1 MNNSNNNNN
10 DNQKKPQIKRA
21 HTHTRHNWN
30 MIVIAVNLIRF
41 NYEWQKQNRKYSE
54 VVSTFG
60 GIWFEYAR
68 CAQHDSINLMNISAF
83 TCCCYCIASVQM
95 WIHTH
100 TKSTSTHA
108 RLYTSNSVRIE
119 SLRTTLTTSWV
130 KMFYNGT
137 RWRAKAQ
144 QLHTVVLYDN
154 TTNPASERKKK
165 QIDDDKTNNSTWRL
179 KQARYMYKF
188 Q

>member
-1 MNNSNNNNN
+1 
-10 DNQKKPQIKRA
+10 
-21 HTHTRHNWN
+21 

-95 WIHTH
+95 WTHTH
-100 TKSTSTHA
+100 KKHEHACTFVHIKFSADWIVKNNVDNILGENVLQRNEVKSKSTATAHSGTIRQHNKPSEWEKEKKDRRWQNQQQHLKIKTSKIHVKISVVINPDHA
-108 RLYTSNSVRIE
+108 
-119 SLRTTLTTSWV
+119 SL
-130 KMFYNGT
+130 N
-137 RWRAKAQ
+137 
-144 QLHTVVLYDN
+144 
-154 TTNPASERKKK
+154 
-165 QIDDDKTNNSTWRL
+165 
-179 KQARYMYKF
+179 
-188 Q
+188 